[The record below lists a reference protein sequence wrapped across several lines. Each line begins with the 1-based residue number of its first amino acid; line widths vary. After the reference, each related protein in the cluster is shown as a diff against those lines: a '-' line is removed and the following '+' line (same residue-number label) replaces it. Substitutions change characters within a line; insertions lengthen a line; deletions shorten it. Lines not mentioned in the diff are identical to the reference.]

1 MVGKLIGKLISDATR
16 NRRRRADDEDTLG
29 DVALGNTEEN
39 ARTLRRISDDKDSL
53 EGLASKDSL
62 GVDNAQKQAVMLALL
77 EAMEE
82 GGRTMSD
89 ADSQNVSEMEARAI
103 KSGNNEARRRNVT
116 MPRPKQRPSGM
127 MMGGKVKKYKGG
139 GAVMAGRGGSFKG
152 AS

>member
-1 MVGKLIGKLISDATR
+1 MA
-16 NRRRRADDEDTLG
+16 E
-29 DVALGNTEEN
+29 
-39 ARTLRRISDDKDSL
+39 
-53 EGLASKDSL
+53 
-62 GVDNAQKQAVMLALL
+62 VDREAIMLALL

-89 ADSQNVSEMEARAI
+89 ADRMMIKEMNPDKMRGRGKDISEAEARAI

-116 MPRPKQRPSGM
+116 MPRPKMRPSGM

>member
-29 DVALGNTEEN
+29 DVALRNTEEN
-39 ARTLRRISDDKDSL
+39 ARTLRSISDDKDNL
-53 EGLASKDSL
+53 EGLASKE
-62 GVDNAQKQAVMLALL
+62 AIMLALL
-77 EAMEE
+77 KAMEE
-82 GGRTMSD
+82 GGGTMSD
-89 ADSQNVSEMEARAI
+89 ADSKNVSEMEARAI
-103 KSGNNEARRRNVT
+103 KSGNNEARRREEVR
-116 MPRPKQRPSGM
+116 RPKMRPSGM